1 MKTIKFRDTVKLD
14 GKTKHAT
21 IMRDGTYIYLA
32 GEIGADEYEPTK
44 RLVVYRPKEEVKKAY
59 DRFRQ
64 LGKVPVI
71 YNHPD
76 EELDLSSPKAYAQG
90 YGTSPNM
97 TVDAGGNTN
106 IACTLQ
112 LMGDAL
118 EAYQTGGIRE
128 ISCGWSGTYEKS
140 LDERYDYIQRF
151 ADFNHIAL
159 VPEGRCGSTCSVQD
173 SKLKKGERRMS
184 WFTKKKKT
192 VKDEDIEN
200 PSTGAEEQMH
210 DAEECVGAIRD
221 FIENPNEEHKE
232 AALQALEGLTR
243 FLQAEAKE
251 GEEQPTADAEEDP
264 KKTEEC
270 EDAEV
275 EEEKI
280 TKEELEKKVGDA
292 KAEVLKRY
300 KDVLPFIANGTIA
313 VSEIKDG
320 MTPCDIKAEILRKQT
335 GAAPK
340 ENLDEAFNAF
350 KDSFN
355 HPSWKASKPVPQ
367 TVADAAVAEIDNIG
381 VKTKGEQ

>member
-1 MKTIKFRDTVKLD
+1 MKTIRFRDTVKID
-14 GKTKHAT
+14 SKTKHAT

-59 DRFRQ
+59 NRFVQ

-76 EELDLSSPKAYAQG
+76 GELDLSNPKAYAQG
-90 YGTSPNM
+90 YGTSPHM
-97 TVDAGGNTN
+97 TIDSGGNNN

-118 EAYQTGGIRE
+118 EAYQNGGVRE

-151 ADFNHIAL
+151 TDFNHIAL

-184 WFTKKKKT
+184 WFKKTKKKV
-192 VKDEDIEN
+192 VKDEDIN

-210 DAEECVGAIRD
+210 DAEQCVGAIRD

-251 GEEQPTADAEEDP
+251 GEPSPTTDAEEDP
-264 KKTEEC
+264 KEC
-270 EDAEV
+270 ADEEV
-275 EEEKI
+275 EEEM
-280 TKEELEKKVGDA
+280 TKEEVEKKVGDA
-292 KAEVLKRY
+292 KAEVLRRY
-300 KDVLPFIANGTIA
+300 HDVLPFIANGTIA

-320 MTPCDIKAEILRKQT
+320 MTPCDIKAAILKKQT
-335 GAAPK
+335 GVAPK
-340 ENLDEAFNAF
+340 ENLDAAFKDF

-355 HPSWKASKPVPQ
+355 HPSWRASKPVSQ
-367 TVADAAVAEIDNIG
+367 EIADAAIAEIDSIG
-381 VKTKGEQ
+381 VKQKGE

>member
-1 MKTIKFRDTVKLD
+1 MAKTIKFRDTVRLD
-14 GKTKHAT
+14 GETKHAT

-59 DRFRQ
+59 NRFKE

-76 EELDLSSPKAYAQG
+76 DELDLSSPKAYAQG
-90 YGTSPNM
+90 YGTSPHM
-97 TVDAGGNTN
+97 TIDDGGNTN

-118 EAYQTGGIRE
+118 EAYQSGGIRE

-151 ADFNHIAL
+151 SDFNHIAL

-184 WFTKKKKT
+184 WFKKTKK
-192 VKDEDIEN
+192 VKDEDIN

-210 DAEECVGAIRD
+210 DAEECVGAIKD

-251 GEEQPTADAEEDP
+251 GEEQPNADAEEDP

-280 TKEELEKKVGDA
+280 TKEEVEKKVGDA

-320 MTPCDIKAEILRKQT
+320 MTPCDIKAAILKKHT
-335 GAAPK
+335 GVAPK
-340 ENLDEAFNAF
+340 ENLDAAF
-350 KDSFN
+350 KDFQDSFN

-367 TVADAAVAEIDNIG
+367 TVADAAVAEIDSIG
-381 VKTKGEQ
+381 VKQKGE

>member
-1 MKTIKFRDTVKLD
+1 MKTIRFRDTVKLD
-14 GKTKHAT
+14 GETKHAT

-59 DRFRQ
+59 DRFKE

-76 EELDLSSPKAYAQG
+76 DELDLSSPKAYAQG
-90 YGTSPNM
+90 YGTSPHM
-97 TVDAGGNTN
+97 TIDNGGNTN

-118 EAYQTGGIRE
+118 EAYQNGGIRE

-184 WFTKKKKT
+184 WFKKTKKA
-192 VKDEDIEN
+192 VKDEDINN

-210 DAEECVGAIRD
+210 DAEECVGAIKD

-251 GEEQPTADAEEDP
+251 GEEQPTADAEEE
-264 KKTEEC
+264 T
-270 EDAEV
+270 
-275 EEEKI
+275 I
-280 TKEELEKKVGDA
+280 TKEEVEKKVGDA

-320 MTPCDIKAEILRKQT
+320 MTPCDIKAAILKKQT
-335 GAAPK
+335 GVAPK

-355 HPSWKASKPVPQ
+355 HPSWRASKPIPQ
-367 TVADAAVAEIDNIG
+367 NVADAAAAEIDSIG
-381 VKTKGEQ
+381 VKTKGE

>member
-1 MKTIKFRDTVKLD
+1 MKTIRFRDTVKID
-14 GKTKHAT
+14 SKTKHAT

-59 DRFRQ
+59 NRFVQ

-76 EELDLSSPKAYAQG
+76 GELDLSDPKAYAQG
-90 YGTSPNM
+90 YGTSPHM
-97 TVDAGGNTN
+97 TTDSGGNNN

-118 EAYQTGGIRE
+118 EAYQNGGVRE

-151 ADFNHIAL
+151 TDFNHIAL

-173 SKLKKGERRMS
+173 SKLNKGERRMS
-184 WFTKKKKT
+184 WFKAKKKA
-192 VKDEDIEN
+192 VKDEDIN

-210 DAEECVGAIRD
+210 DAEQCVGAIKD

-251 GEEQPTADAEEDP
+251 GEPAPTTDAEEDP
-264 KKTEEC
+264 KEC
-270 EDAEV
+270 ADEEV
-275 EEEKI
+275 EEEKM
-280 TKEELEKKVGDA
+280 TKEEVEKKVGDA

-300 KDVLPFIANGTIA
+300 HDVLPFIANGTIA
-313 VSEIKDG
+313 VSEIKDN
-320 MTPCDIKAEILRKQT
+320 MTPCDIKAAILKKQT
-335 GAAPK
+335 GVAPK
-340 ENLDEAFNAF
+340 ENLDAAF
-350 KDSFN
+350 KDFQDSFN
-355 HPSWKASKPVPQ
+355 HPSWRASKPVAKEI
-367 TVADAAVAEIDNIG
+367 TDAAVAEIDNIG
-381 VKTKGEQ
+381 VKQKGE